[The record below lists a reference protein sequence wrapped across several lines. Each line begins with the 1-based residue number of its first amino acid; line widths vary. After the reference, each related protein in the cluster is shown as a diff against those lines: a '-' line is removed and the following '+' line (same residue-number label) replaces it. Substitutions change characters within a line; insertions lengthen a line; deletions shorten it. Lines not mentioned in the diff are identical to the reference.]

1 MSQWHTFPILTQVS
15 SWSTPDVFLG
25 TSAIS
30 NTLDTE
36 APGFLTSVLGVGL
49 ANDVW
54 NIITAII
61 ILVVGWIIALIAKAI
76 VKGLLSKTTIDN
88 KVASWMTG
96 NSSETIPIEEWIAKV
111 VYWIV
116 LLFAVIAALEAL
128 ELQEVSRPLQ
138 ILLNEVTGFLPKIG
152 GALIL
157 LAIAW
162 LIATLVKSLAVRALN
177 AVNIDERLGQ
187 QVEETPRTTPST
199 VPGTTPG
206 TTPVTAPG
214 TRTQQ
219 FSLSETM
226 GNTLYWFIF
235 LLFLPAILN
244 TLELEGTLEPVQ
256 ELLNGIL
263 GILPNI
269 FAAIIIGAIG
279 WLVAQV
285 VRRIVT
291 NLLTATGIDQIGGR
305 FGISGTTQSL
315 SWILGTIV
323 YVLILIPVAIAAL
336 NALEIRAISA
346 PAVEMLEVVLEY
358 LPQLFSAAIVLVLF
372 WVAAQ
377 FISELVSNILT
388 SIGFNNVFRW
398 LGLPEPR
405 GTQPTPSVVDAFP
418 ADPTTPP
425 PSTPASVST
434 TTQKTPSEVV
444 GIITYVA
451 IMLLAVLT
459 AVDILQ
465 IPALT
470 ALVSGLVVIAG
481 QVLVALII
489 FAVGLYLANLAF
501 TVITSSGDR
510 QTRILGQAARVAIV
524 ALSIA
529 MALRQIGIA
538 TSIVNLA
545 FGLLLG
551 AIAVAIAL
559 AFGLG
564 SREIAAEQVR
574 AWLND
579 FKTKG

>member
-1 MSQWHTFPILTQVS
+1 MTDFTNTLSQWQRLPFLAQVEM
-15 SWSTPDVFLG
+15 PE
-25 TSAIS
+25 IPEIP
-30 NTLDTE
+30 NTE
-36 APGFLTSVLGVGL
+36 APDFLVGALGAGL

-54 NIITAII
+54 NVIVAII
-61 ILVVGWIIALIAKAI
+61 ILVVGWIIALIAQSI
-76 VKGLLSKTTIDN
+76 VKGLLKRTTIDN
-88 KVASWMTG
+88 KIAAWMTG
-96 NSSETIPIEEWIAKV
+96 SSQGETFPIEHWIARIV
-111 VYWIV
+111 FWIV
-116 LLFAVIAALEAL
+116 ILFTVIAALEAL
-128 ELQEVSRPLQ
+128 NLQEVSRPLT
-138 ILLNEVTGFLPKIG
+138 ILLNEVTGFIPKIG

-157 LAIAW
+157 LAVAW
-162 LIATLVKSLAVRALN
+162 LIATLVKMLTVRALN
-177 AVNIDERLGQ
+177 TINLDERLGQ
-187 QVEETPRTTPST
+187 QVNSSPDRQPEAS
-199 VPGTTPG
+199 
-206 TTPVTAPG
+206 
-214 TRTQQ
+214 TQQ
-219 FSLSETM
+219 FSLSETI

-263 GILPNI
+263 RILPNI
-269 FAAIIIGAIG
+269 FAAIIIAAIG

-285 VRRIVT
+285 VRRVVT
-291 NLLTATGIDQIGGR
+291 NLLAATGVDQIGAR

-323 YVLILIPVAIAAL
+323 YVLVLIPVAIAAL
-336 NALEIRAISA
+336 NTLEIEAISA
-346 PAVEMLEVVLEY
+346 PAVQMLEVVLEY
-358 LPQLFSAAIVLVLF
+358 LPQLFSAVIVLILF

-377 FISELVSNILT
+377 FISELVTNILT
-388 SIGFNNVFRW
+388 GIGFNNVFRW
-398 LGLPEPR
+398 LGLPEPQAVE
-405 GTQPTPSVVDAFP
+405 TPPTIDTPPTDPTSPPTDTTPS
-418 ADPTTPP
+418 
-425 PSTPASVST
+425 PSAAPSSLR
-434 TTQKTPSEVV
+434 KTPSEVV
-444 GIITYVA
+444 GIIAYVA
-451 IMLLAVLT
+451 IMLFAVLA

-470 ALVSGLVVIAG
+470 ALVAGLVVIAG

-501 TVITSSGDR
+501 MVITSSGDR
-510 QTRILGQAARVAIV
+510 QTRVLGQAARVAII

-529 MALRQIGIA
+529 MALRQMGIA

-574 AWLND
+574 EWLND
-579 FKTKG
+579 FKHKG